1 MKCFGIF
8 NLFSKN
14 SSLGAPC
21 AANLWIRPLFVMD
34 LITRSIAEFA
44 MDVYGKVLN
53 SYWLFRDNFLS
64 LRAKAVPSRQFER
77 SEFYCLN
84 SFWYKCYLPYA
95 RHYNPRFVYFLPT
108 FWSPKTFFQ
117 GSFLLKFWPY
127 VRLVFKSGL

>member
-8 NLFSKN
+8 TLFSKN

-53 SYWLFRDNFLS
+53 SY
-64 LRAKAVPSRQFER
+64 
-77 SEFYCLN
+77 
-84 SFWYKCYLPYA
+84 
-95 RHYNPRFVYFLPT
+95 
-108 FWSPKTFFQ
+108 
-117 GSFLLKFWPY
+117 
-127 VRLVFKSGL
+127 